1 MNTTE
6 LHDLFR
12 VEMHDVETPYL
23 FGSTAIYTYIDDAQ
37 KQFCRLTEGIE
48 DARSFTITIVPNVE
62 WYDISPKIL
71 KLRTAR
77 VASSGAV
84 IAVVNQERAAQ
95 AGVRFD
101 GRIGPVRH
109 LVAGAEKNALRANPV
124 PRTDSPEGLVNLEVF
139 RLPETVGED
148 EELEI
153 DEQHHLHLLLW
164 VKHLAYGNQDIDV
177 FDRRKSDDF
186 EGKFRAYCARA
197 KAEQVR
203 ARRQTGAVQYGGH

>member
-48 DARSFTITIVPNVE
+48 DARSFKVNIVPSVE
-62 WYDISPKIL
+62 WYPIDPMIL

-84 IAVVNQERAAQ
+84 ITVVNQERAAQ
-95 AGVRFD
+95 VGVRFD
-101 GRIGPVRH
+101 GRVGALRY
-109 LVAGAEKNALRANPV
+109 LVAGAEKNMLRASPV
-124 PRTDSPEGLVNLEVF
+124 PRTDNPEGQIDLEVF
-139 RLPETVGED
+139 RLPYAVDKGD
-148 EELEI
+148 EFEI

-164 VKHLAYGNQDIDV
+164 VKHLAYGNHDVEV
-177 FDRRKSDDF
+177 FDRRKSDEF
-186 EGKFRAYCARA
+186 EGRFRAYCARA

-203 ARRQTGAVQYGGH
+203 ARRQVGAVQYGGL